1 MPPMRYSH
9 NNLPCDEYRRRI
21 CARTRI
27 LYKKARYGSNLIT
40 YGQVQI
46 TYGQVQ
52 IRSHMKAV
60 FSRHCGSVDHDQQL
74 CDRHCEPY
82 RVGADYGRKNHNQ
95 KPLMTS
101 PCATTTRKAAPA
113 FMIAWKYHDPHKRS
127 SAFTWT
133 WLSFT
138 LTWPSSPHARASG
151 REPSGGGRRG

>member
-27 LYKKARYGSNLIT
+27 LYKKARCGSNLIT

-52 IRSHMKAV
+52 IRSHMKA
-60 FSRHCGSVDHDQQL
+60 
-74 CDRHCEPY
+74 
-82 RVGADYGRKNHNQ
+82 
-95 KPLMTS
+95 
-101 PCATTTRKAAPA
+101 APA

-127 SAFTWT
+127 SAFT
-133 WLSFT
+133 
-138 LTWPSSPHARASG
+138 
-151 REPSGGGRRG
+151 